1 MRMKKGIL
9 ILVILAVSACGEKL
23 MKKPENLIPKEKMIE
38 ILSEMAIVNSA
49 KSTNIT
55 ILRDNNIDPTEYV
68 FKKFAIDSIRFVESD
83 RYYASVPAEYEA
95 IYTEVEIRLTNQKK
109 ELEDAKILSDSLRRT
124 EIEAKK
130 LKKDTLSPKF
140 KDSLP

>member
-49 KSTNIT
+49 KSTNIA

-95 IYTEVEIRLTNQKK
+95 IYTEVEIRLTNQKQ

-130 LKKDTLSPKF
+130 IKKDALSPKF